1 MRGEVKVNSKRNQSG
16 VAMIIALFAL
26 LLLSVV
32 GLGMMYSTNME
43 TSINGNYR
51 DKQEAFYAALA
62 GLQEGRDRIQPAW
75 GDIPVPTALP
85 ATSFQNVIY
94 ILSDAS
100 TVKPWDP
107 TKKYFDTELCQEKVM
122 GLSGTSGVPCT
133 TIASGSTW
141 YKTYDHSLGGIWN
154 LPNPLD
160 LKWVRISVKGNNM
173 TPVPVN
179 GNSAVADQA
188 CWNGANQMSTP
199 STYTTGCRPKYGVT
213 AIFVT
218 SSGGGYSSS
227 GPGIV
232 ITGDGTGATATAVM
246 QPETTGYVASVS
258 ITTGG
263 SGYTIAPTV
272 TITGDGTGAT
282 ATAVL
287 SSTGTVTTTPGA
299 VISVTMTTGGNGYTS
314 PPAVNF
320 SGGGGAGAS
329 AVAVLS
335 SSGTVTTDGYVTAV
349 TVGNGGSG
357 YTSPPTVN
365 FSGGGGSASGA
376 AATAVLGTSGKVVSL
391 NVSDVGTHCYSQ
403 ASDVVVSFSGG
414 SGSGAAAVGVLKTTR
429 SCIYSVSVTAAPN
442 CNNKLSSANGYSP
455 PDQKSSVTF
464 NDVGN
469 KSAHGTL
476 YVSTADDKSPNS
488 FLVDYPGYDTTGYG
502 ATTFSSKLTIYVS
515 PGVSTAWPIHSSQ
528 QDCNNISVTA
538 TTGYR
543 LQSITV
549 TNGGGGYTSTPTVNI
564 TGGTGNSSGGSTN
577 PTATATRGF
586 PVSSVTVTSGGNRY
600 TSAPTVSF
608 TGGGGGCGVCTSAT
622 ATASVVTTSTW
633 VYPVDHVNVTAG
645 GSGYTSPPTVSFGS
659 TSGSGAAAMASISG
673 VTTTTYPVDHVDVT
687 AGGTG
692 YTSATVSFSGG
703 GGSNAAATA
712 TIGQQLTGS
721 YSVNAITVNTPGKGY
736 SYDPTITICG
746 TDNAGMFGCPIGSG
760 PGSGATAISQINGGT
775 KFGQVYLLTAL
786 AQTKTGGR
794 SMLQMEVSTPVMGFG
809 FGGALTLDGPNP
821 VIDAMPNSLNFT
833 IKGKDL
839 NTCNETADPDHP
851 AIDGYD
857 DPNASP
863 PTHSVEDIISS
874 LPRPD
879 HYTGSGGTP
888 SVQNGYAS
896 LGETL
901 TTPGGLDSFIS
912 ALSHP
917 PAHTYG
923 NNPSSIA
930 LGDCPTHNTADASCH
945 TVIDYV
951 DGDLTL
957 NGNDTGH
964 GILVVTGTL
973 TMDGNFTWYG
983 LVLVVGDGVMRFNG
997 GGNGN

>member
-43 TSINGNYR
+43 TSINSNYR

-62 GLQEGRDRIQPAW
+62 GLQEARDRIQPSW
-75 GDIPVPTALP
+75 GDIPAPTALP
-85 ATSFQNVIY
+85 ATSFQNVFY

-160 LKWVRISVKGNNM
+160 LKWVRITVKGNNM

-179 GNSAVADQA
+179 GNSAIGDQA

-199 STYTTGCRPKYGVT
+199 STYTTGCRPKGGVT

-227 GPGIV
+227 GPAIV

-246 QPETTGYVASVS
+246 QPQTTGYVTS
-258 ITTGG
+258 ITLTTGG
-263 SGYTIAPTV
+263 TGYTIAPTV
-272 TITGDGTGAT
+272 TIDGDGTGAT

-287 SSTGTVTTTPGA
+287 SSTGTVMTTPGA
-299 VISVTMTTGGNGYTS
+299 VVSVTMTTGGAGYTS
-314 PPAVNF
+314 PPTVSF

-335 SSGTVTTDGYVTAV
+335 SSGTVVTDGHVTAV
-349 TVGNGGSG
+349 TVNNGGSG
-357 YTSPPTVN
+357 YTSPPMVN
-365 FSGGGGSASGA
+365 FSGGGGSATGA
-376 AATAVLGTSGKVVSL
+376 AATAVLGTAGKVVSL
-391 NVSDVGTHCYSQ
+391 NLTDVGTHCYSQ

-414 SGSGAAAVGVLKTTR
+414 SGSGAAALGVLETTR
-429 SCIYSVSVTAAPN
+429 SCIYSVSVTAAPD
-442 CNNKLSSANGYSP
+442 CNNKLSSTNGYSP
-455 PDQKSSVTF
+455 PDQKTNVTL

-476 YVSTADDKSPNS
+476 YVSTANDKSPSS
-488 FLVDYPGYDTTGYG
+488 FLVDYPGQDTTGYT
-502 ATTFSSKLTIYVS
+502 ATTFSSTLTIYVS
-515 PGVSTAWPIHSSQ
+515 PSTTTAWPIHTGQ
-528 QDCNNISVTA
+528 QDCNNIPVTA

-549 TNGGGGYTSTPTVNI
+549 TSGGSGYTATPTVSI

-577 PTATATRGF
+577 PTATATLGF

-645 GSGYTSPPTVSFGS
+645 GSGYTSPPTVSFSGGG
-659 TSGSGAAAMASISG
+659 GSGAAATASISA
-673 VTTTTYPVDHVDVT
+673 VP
-687 AGGTG
+687 
-692 YTSATVSFSGG
+692 
-703 GGSNAAATA
+703 
-712 TIGQQLTGS
+712 
-721 YSVNAITVNTPGKGY
+721 
-736 SYDPTITICG
+736 
-746 TDNAGMFGCPIGSG
+746 
-760 PGSGATAISQINGGT
+760 
-775 KFGQVYLLTAL
+775 
-786 AQTKTGGR
+786 
-794 SMLQMEVSTPVMGFG
+794 
-809 FGGALTLDGPNP
+809 
-821 VIDAMPNSLNFT
+821 
-833 IKGKDL
+833 
-839 NTCNETADPDHP
+839 
-851 AIDGYD
+851 
-857 DPNASP
+857 
-863 PTHSVEDIISS
+863 
-874 LPRPD
+874 
-879 HYTGSGGTP
+879 
-888 SVQNGYAS
+888 
-896 LGETL
+896 
-901 TTPGGLDSFIS
+901 
-912 ALSHP
+912 
-917 PAHTYG
+917 
-923 NNPSSIA
+923 
-930 LGDCPTHNTADASCH
+930 
-945 TVIDYV
+945 
-951 DGDLTL
+951 
-957 NGNDTGH
+957 
-964 GILVVTGTL
+964 
-973 TMDGNFTWYG
+973 
-983 LVLVVGDGVMRFNG
+983 
-997 GGNGN
+997 

>member
-1 MRGEVKVNSKRNQSG
+1 
-16 VAMIIALFAL
+16 
-26 LLLSVV
+26 
-32 GLGMMYSTNME
+32 ME

-62 GLQEGRDRIQPAW
+62 GLQEARDRIQPSW
-75 GDIPVPTALP
+75 GDIPAPTALP
-85 ATSFQNVIY
+85 STSFQNVIY

-160 LKWVRISVKGNNM
+160 LKWVRITVKGNNM

-179 GNSAVADQA
+179 GDNTVADQA

-199 STYTTGCRPKYGVT
+199 STYTTGCRPKAGVT

-246 QPETTGYVASVS
+246 QPETTGYVAS
-258 ITTGG
+258 ITLTTGG
-263 SGYTIAPTV
+263 SGYTTAPTV
-272 TITGDGTGAT
+272 TITGDGPAAT

-299 VISVTMTTGGNGYTS
+299 VTSVTMTTGGAYGGPPS
-314 PPAVNF
+314 PPPTVNF
-320 SGGGGAGAS
+320 SGGGGTGAS

-335 SSGTVTTDGYVTAV
+335 SSGTVVTDGYVTAV
-349 TVGNGGSG
+349 TVNNGGSG

-391 NVSDVGTHCYSQ
+391 NVSSLGTQCYSQ
-403 ASDVVVSFSGG
+403 ASDVVVSFSPG
-414 SGSGAAAVGVLKTTR
+414 SGSGATAVGVLEPTR
-429 SCIYSVSVTAAPN
+429 SCIYSASVTAAPN

-469 KSAHGTL
+469 KSAYGTL
-476 YVSTADDKSPNS
+476 HVSTADDKSPSS
-488 FLVDYPGYDTTGYG
+488 FLVNYPGHDATGYS
-502 ATTFSSKLTIYVS
+502 ASTFSSTLTIYVS
-515 PGVSTAWPIHSSQ
+515 PGTTTAWPIHSSQ
-528 QDCNNISVTA
+528 QDCNNIQVTA

-549 TNGGGGYTSTPTVNI
+549 TDGGSGYTSTPTVNI
-564 TGGTGNSSGGSTN
+564 TGGTGDSSGGSTY
-577 PTATATRGF
+577 PTATATLGF
-586 PVSSVTVTSGGNRY
+586 PVSSVTVTSGGNHY

-608 TGGGGGCGVCTSAT
+608 TGGGG
-622 ATASVVTTSTW
+622 
-633 VYPVDHVNVTAG
+633 
-645 GSGYTSPPTVSFGS
+645 
-659 TSGSGAAAMASISG
+659 M
-673 VTTTTYPVDHVDVT
+673 
-687 AGGTG
+687 
-692 YTSATVSFSGG
+692 
-703 GGSNAAATA
+703 NAAATA
-712 TIGQQLTGS
+712 TIGQQLTGG
-721 YSVNAITVNTPGKGY
+721 YSVNTITVNTAGSGY

-746 TDNAGMFGCPIGSG
+746 TNNAGMFGCPIGSG
-760 PGSGATAISQINGGT
+760 PGSGATAVSQINGGV
-775 KFGQVYLLTAL
+775 KYGKVYLVTAL

-833 IKGKDL
+833 IKGADKNL
-839 NTCNETADPDHP
+839 CNDIADPDHP

-863 PTHSVEDIISS
+863 PTHSMEDIISS

-896 LGETL
+896 LGESMG
-901 TTPGGLDSFIS
+901 TPAGLESLINTIYNKTG
-912 ALSHP
+912 ANH
-917 PAHTYG
+917 YG

-930 LGDCPTHNTADASCH
+930 LGDCPTHNTSDASCH
-945 TVIDYV
+945 TIIDYV
-951 DGDLTL
+951 EGDLTL
-957 NGNDTGH
+957 NGNATGY
-964 GILVVTGTL
+964 GTLVVTGTL
-973 TMDGNFTWYG
+973 TMSGNFTWYG
-983 LVLVVGDGVMRFNG
+983 LVLVIGDGHMEFNG
-997 GGNGN
+997 GGNGQIIGQLIDAKIWDSYTTKTKLSSLGSPTFKWNGGGVNAV

>member
-1 MRGEVKVNSKRNQSG
+1 M
-16 VAMIIALFAL
+16 
-26 LLLSVV
+26 
-32 GLGMMYSTNME
+32 
-43 TSINGNYR
+43 
-51 DKQEAFYAALA
+51 
-62 GLQEGRDRIQPAW
+62 
-75 GDIPVPTALP
+75 
-85 ATSFQNVIY
+85 
-94 ILSDAS
+94 
-100 TVKPWDP
+100 
-107 TKKYFDTELCQEKVM
+107 
-122 GLSGTSGVPCT
+122 
-133 TIASGSTW
+133 
-141 YKTYDHSLGGIWN
+141 
-154 LPNPLD
+154 
-160 LKWVRISVKGNNM
+160 
-173 TPVPVN
+173 
-179 GNSAVADQA
+179 
-188 CWNGANQMSTP
+188 
-199 STYTTGCRPKYGVT
+199 
-213 AIFVT
+213 
-218 SSGGGYSSS
+218 
-227 GPGIV
+227 
-232 ITGDGTGATATAVM
+232 
-246 QPETTGYVASVS
+246 
-258 ITTGG
+258 
-263 SGYTIAPTV
+263 
-272 TITGDGTGAT
+272 
-282 ATAVL
+282 
-287 SSTGTVTTTPGA
+287 
-299 VISVTMTTGGNGYTS
+299 TMTN
-314 PPAVNF
+314 
-320 SGGGGAGAS
+320 GGA
-329 AVAVLS
+329 
-335 SSGTVTTDGYVTAV
+335 
-349 TVGNGGSG
+349 G

-365 FSGGGGSASGA
+365 FSGGGGGGASAVAVLSSSGTVVTDGYVSAVNVTNGGSGYTSPPTVNFDLTGGGTGA
-376 AATAVLGTSGKVVSL
+376 AATAVLGTSGKVVSV
-391 NVSDVGTHCYSQ
+391 NVTDLGTHCYSQ
-403 ASDVVVSFSGG
+403 PSDVVVSFIGG
-414 SGSGAAAVGVLKTTR
+414 SGSGAAAVGALETTR
-429 SCIYSVSVTAAPN
+429 SCIYSVSVTSAPN

-455 PDQKSSVTF
+455 PDQKTSVTF

-469 KSAHGTL
+469 KSVHGTL
-476 YVSTADDKSPNS
+476 YVRAADEKSPDS
-488 FLVDYPGYDTTGYG
+488 FLVDYPGHDATGYT
-502 ATTFSSKLTIYVS
+502 AATFSSTLTIYVS
-515 PGVSTAWPIHSSQ
+515 PGVSTAWPIHSGQ

-549 TNGGGGYTSTPTVNI
+549 TNGGSGYTATPTVNI
-564 TGGTGNSSGGSTN
+564 SGGTGNSSGGSTN
-577 PTATATRGF
+577 PTATATLGF
-586 PVSSVTVTSGGNRY
+586 PVSSVTVTSGGNQY

-608 TGGGGGCGVCTSAT
+608 TGGGGGCGVLCTNAT
-622 ATASVVTTSTW
+622 ATASVVTTSTL

-645 GSGYTSPPTVSFGS
+645 GSGYTSPPMVGFNGGNGS
-659 TSGSGAAAMASISG
+659 NAAAMANISAAT
-673 VTTTTYPVDHVDVT
+673 VTMYPVDHVDVT
-687 AGGTG
+687 AGGTV
-692 YTSATVSFSGG
+692 YKSATVSFSGG

-712 TIGQQLTGS
+712 TIGQQPTGA
-721 YSVNAITVNTPGKGY
+721 YSVNTITVNTLGKDY

-760 PGSGATAISQINGGT
+760 PGSGATAISQIGGGV
-775 KFGQVYLLTAL
+775 KYGKVYLLTAL

-794 SMLQMEVSTPVMGFG
+794 SMLQAEVTTPVMGFG

-833 IKGKDL
+833 IEGKDK

-997 GGNGN
+997 GGNGNIVGMLVDAKIYDSYMTKNKLSSLGSPTFLWNGGGVNSVKYDHCWTTNLIDAIDFTPPPTTQPLKILSFRILPY